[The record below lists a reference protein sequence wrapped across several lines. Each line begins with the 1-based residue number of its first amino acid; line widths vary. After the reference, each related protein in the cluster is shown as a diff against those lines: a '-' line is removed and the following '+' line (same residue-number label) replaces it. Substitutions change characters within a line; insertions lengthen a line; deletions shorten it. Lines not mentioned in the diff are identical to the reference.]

1 MTPNDQALAVLRV
14 HGRSFHF
21 ASHLLSTSYRTRAA
35 RLYAFCRYVDD
46 LVDETNDPELA
57 NLTVNHLKTELL
69 SGQSEHP
76 QVQSMIRLM
85 QEIDLPIDPV
95 LALIDGVQSD
105 LNVPCLQNE
114 AELIQYAYK
123 VAGTVGLM
131 MCAVLDVKNPAALP
145 FAIDLGVAMQLTNI
159 ARDVA
164 EDALLGRIYLPAEW
178 LENLTVEDIK
188 APNSKQQ
195 QNLEDATRRILLKAD
210 NYYESGLDGLVYLP
224 TAARYGILAAAAVYR
239 DIGNMIAKS
248 GYQSWNHRAVVP
260 THRKCVC
267 AAGSII
273 KYFAQS
279 LWGRAEPVHKPHL
292 HRHLQSCFGANSMN
306 THG

>member
-1 MTPNDQALAVLRV
+1 MSSNEQALAVLRV

-21 ASHLLSTSYRTRAA
+21 ASHLLSSSYRTRAA

-46 LVDETNDPELA
+46 LVDETNDPQLA

-69 SGQSEHP
+69 TGQSERP
-76 QVQSMIRLM
+76 QVQSMISLM
-85 QEIDLPIDPV
+85 QEINLPIDPV

-105 LNVPCLQNE
+105 LNGPCLQND

-159 ARDVA
+159 ARDVG
-164 EDALLGRIYLPAEW
+164 EDASLGRIYLPAEW
-178 LENLTVEDIK
+178 LGDLTAEEIK

-195 QNLEDATRRILLKAD
+195 QNLKEATRRILLKAD
-210 NYYESGLDGLVYLP
+210 DYYESGLGGLVYLP

-239 DIGNMIAKS
+239 DIGNMIARS

-260 THRKCVC
+260 THRKYLC
-267 AAGSII
+267 AGRSLI
-273 KYFAQS
+273 KHFTQS
-279 LWGRAEPVHKPHL
+279 LWGRTEPVHKPRL

-306 THG
+306 THE